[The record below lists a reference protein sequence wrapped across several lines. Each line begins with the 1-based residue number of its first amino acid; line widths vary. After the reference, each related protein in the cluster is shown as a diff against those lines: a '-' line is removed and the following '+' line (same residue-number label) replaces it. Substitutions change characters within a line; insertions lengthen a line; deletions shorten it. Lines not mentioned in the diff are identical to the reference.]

1 VVPPVVPPVLCAT
14 PPVVA
19 LVPPVLA
26 TPPVV
31 AKGVGSS
38 MVLEHAL
45 RLANK
50 RAAIADVRRIMD
62 MRAQCSSPHSPHT
75 TVSAAFDGYID
86 T

>member
-1 VVPPVVPPVLCAT
+1 VFAT
-14 PPVVA
+14 PPVA
-19 LVPPVLA
+19 DG
-26 TPPVV
+26 
-31 AKGVGSS
+31 KGLGSS

-50 RAAIADVRRIMD
+50 RAAIADVKRIVD

-75 TVSAAFDGYID
+75 ALSAASDGYID